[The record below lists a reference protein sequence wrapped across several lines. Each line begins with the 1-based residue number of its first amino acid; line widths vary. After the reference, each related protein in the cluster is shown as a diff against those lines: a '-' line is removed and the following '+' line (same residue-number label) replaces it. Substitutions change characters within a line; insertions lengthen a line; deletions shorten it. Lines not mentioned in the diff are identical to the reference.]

1 MLGVFPD
8 VPFFIKAGDHKSL
21 AITRYLAFSLF
32 SENVSKERIHS
43 FLFHRFYSISLLFQQ
58 IQDSVSS
65 RQVACTNNKEGGSI
79 LHESRHFFNPC
90 FVTVIQQGFHFA
102 RLRSHEL
109 PSRSSISFQHFIQ
122 VLSLVCIV
130 ETFSLFHSFIYVTYE
145 AIE

>member
-102 RLRSHEL
+102 RLRIARVTITFFHQL
-109 PSRSSISFQHFIQ
+109 QHFIQ